1 VEMVDSR
8 PSPSASPTSLRQKTI
23 IYFRFL
29 SSLLCDLDTGL
40 VIKGLVLLCLLDEL
54 VEGLEVVVEVVGA
67 LEQGEPE
74 Q

>member
-1 VEMVDSR
+1 
-8 PSPSASPTSLRQKTI
+8 
-23 IYFRFL
+23 
-29 SSLLCDLDTGL
+29 LCDLDTGL